1 MPPNTTFRVDLVDAL
16 FDLLEA
22 YRVAN
27 PTLLRKVYRTRPPA
41 FQELPAAFVGPR
53 VETITHTAGTRE
65 RAINPTVVVV
75 DSFSGDNIETGDR
88 MDILM
93 DDLVDVFT
101 AGVRQIGTSIIEPT
115 AIAPGELE
123 ASGAIY
129 RAEAIEFARTSIRE
143 GRS

>member
-1 MPPNTTFRVDLVDAL
+1 MPPNSTFRVDLVDAL
-16 FDLLEA
+16 YDLLVA
-22 YRVAN
+22 YRTAN
-27 PTLLRKVYRTRPPA
+27 PTLLRAVYRTRPAA

-53 VETITHTAGTRE
+53 AETITHTSGTRE
-65 RAINPTVVVV
+65 RAIDPSVVVV
-75 DSFSGDNIETGDR
+75 DSFTDNTETGDR

-101 AGVRQIGTSIIEPT
+101 AGVRQIGNAIIEPT
-115 AIAPGELE
+115 AVLPGELE

-129 RAEAIEFARTSIRE
+129 RAESIQFARTTIRE

>member
-1 MPPNTTFRVDLVDAL
+1 MPPNSTFRVDLVDAL
-16 FDLLEA
+16 YDLLIV
-22 YRVAN
+22 YQTAN
-27 PTLLRKVYRTRPPA
+27 PTLLRKVYRTRPAA

-53 VETITHTAGTRE
+53 NETITHTSGTRE
-65 RAINPTVVVV
+65 RAIAPSVVVV
-75 DSFSGDNIETGDR
+75 DTFTDNEEMGDR

-101 AGVRQIGTSIIEPT
+101 AGVRQIGNAIIEPT
-115 AIAPGELE
+115 AVAPGELE

-129 RAEAIEFARTSIRE
+129 RAEVIGFARTSIRE

>member
-1 MPPNTTFRVDLVDAL
+1 MPPNSTFRVDLVDAL
-16 FDLLEA
+16 YDLLTT
-22 YRVAN
+22 YSVAN
-27 PTLLRKVYRTRPPA
+27 PTLLRKVYRTRPGA

-53 VETITHTAGTRE
+53 DETITHTAGTRE

-75 DSFSGDNIETGDR
+75 DTFSDNVETGDR

-101 AGVRQIGTSIIEPT
+101 AGVRQLAWAIIEPT
-115 AIAPGELE
+115 GVVPGEIE

-129 RAEAIEFARTSIRE
+129 RAETIQFARTSIRE